1 MNVDRENEKYLT
13 LPDMV
18 GAVNKLI
25 LEIEN
30 GTIEFERPSG
40 ELLKKLS
47 NWKKLARLSNNPDIV
62 ETQQKTVK
70 GDLFTGILVLA
81 GAIVLSA
88 VVTGILY
95 LTLGKLGLKIGLGF
109 TGMAFLGCVIFLR
122 GIATIFDNI
131 GLKRAQKNADKL
143 RDSLQTAPVA
153 ESFSEKRKT
162 SKLSIAALIL
172 SLVSFSPLIGVPA
185 IFISIMAIKKC
196 KKYQLKGKTL
206 AIISILIVCVQTAI
220 FIYNISKHIS
230 HQ

>member
-95 LTLGKLGLKIGLGF
+95 LTLGK
-109 TGMAFLGCVIFLR
+109 
-122 GIATIFDNI
+122 
-131 GLKRAQKNADKL
+131 
-143 RDSLQTAPVA
+143 
-153 ESFSEKRKT
+153 
-162 SKLSIAALIL
+162 
-172 SLVSFSPLIGVPA
+172 
-185 IFISIMAIKKC
+185 
-196 KKYQLKGKTL
+196 
-206 AIISILIVCVQTAI
+206 
-220 FIYNISKHIS
+220 
-230 HQ
+230 